1 MASEL
6 TRRVAVAAVGIPI
19 ALIVIWFGG
28 TLLALFL
35 AAIAAGAT
43 VELFRMA
50 AARGVRPFVAG
61 GALLAAAPVLIAGF
75 YADPAFAGSTSW
87 GLFVIATLAV
97 ATVAI
102 FRRGVGGGPLTATA
116 VTVFGALFIGGTL
129 AHAVLLR
136 ELWVPP
142 RGMAQLQ
149 PASELVGVSDWLG
162 PALLLFPLV
171 LTWINDTAAYFGGR
185 AFGRR
190 KLIPSVSPGKTVA
203 GAVAGVLGTAVA
215 GALYAHFVFDAGLD
229 LPLGL
234 GFGLLAGLVLSP
246 VAQVGDLAESLLKR
260 EAGVK
265 DSGTLL
271 PGHGGLLD
279 RFDSLFFTI
288 PAAYW
293 LVSIAIA
300 IVSGGLRS

>member
-6 TRRVAVAAVGIPI
+6 TKRVAVAAVGIPV
-19 ALIVIWFGG
+19 ALIVIWLGG

-35 AAIAAGAT
+35 AAIAAGAA
-43 VELFRMA
+43 VELFRIA

-61 GALLAAAPVLIAGF
+61 GALLAAAPVLVTGLVP
-75 YADPAFAGSTSW
+75 DPAFAGSTAW
-87 GLFVIATLAV
+87 GLFIIATLVV
-97 ATVAI
+97 ATAAI
-102 FRRGVGGGPLTATA
+102 FRRGVDGGPLTATA
-116 VTVFGALFIGGTL
+116 VTVFGALFTGGTL
-129 AHAVLLR
+129 AHGVLLR
-136 ELWVPP
+136 ELWT
-142 RGMAQLQ
+142 AQGGSVIIQ
-149 PASELVGVSDWLG
+149 PTGSAVALSDWIG

-171 LTWINDTAAYFGGR
+171 LTWTSDTAAYFGGR

-203 GAVAGVLGTAVA
+203 GAVAGVLGTVVVGALYSHFVFA
-215 GALYAHFVFDAGLD
+215 GALGL
-229 LPLGL
+229 PIGL
-234 GFGLLAGLVLSP
+234 GFGLLAGLIMSP

-271 PGHGGLLD
+271 PGHGGMLD

-288 PAAYW
+288 PATYW
-293 LVSIAIA
+293 LLVLALEA
-300 IVSGGLRS
+300 ASGRFAL